1 MKALFVLINLLLLA
15 AASWLG
21 VGLVYQSATEGMTA
35 PADSAVESRVAP
47 PSQRRTAGSL
57 TAYSIVTRRDLF
69 KTGVEPGQ
77 AASQDLNLEE
87 LKETQLDLRLWG
99 TVVLGDGQQD
109 YAVVEDKRARK
120 QELYRVGDPI
130 QNAVV
135 KAILRE
141 KVVLNVDGK
150 DEILT
155 MEEVPA
161 SGTAPVRPSSLP
173 APAAAPTPVEREM
186 IVDREMVSD
195 AMGDIGEL
203 MKQVRIRPYFEEG
216 RPSGLSLTGIRPDSI
231 FRKMGLRSGD
241 VLQAVDGEEIRSVD
255 DVVRLYEKIGST
267 DGVTLQIKRR
277 GRVQD
282 INFQVQ

>member
-1 MKALFVLINLLLLA
+1 MKALFVLVNLLLLA

-35 PADSAVESRVAP
+35 PDDSAVENRAAP
-47 PSQRRTAGSL
+47 PSRRRAAGPLS
-57 TAYSIVTRRDLF
+57 AYSIVTRRDLF
-69 KTGVEPGQ
+69 KTGVTPSETAP
-77 AASQDLNLEE
+77 QDLNLEE

-99 TVVLGDGQQD
+99 TVVLGDGQPD

-120 QELYRVGDPI
+120 QQLYRVGDPV

-135 KAILRE
+135 KAIFRE
-141 KVVLNVDGK
+141 KVVLSVDGK

-161 SGTAPVRPSSLP
+161 SGIAPVRPSALP
-173 APAAAPTPVEREM
+173 ASAARPTPIEREM
-186 IVDREMVSD
+186 IVDRGMVSD

-267 DGVTLQIKRR
+267 NGVTLQIKRR

-282 INFQVQ
+282 INFRIQ

>member
-1 MKALFVLINLLLLA
+1 MKALFVLVNLLLLA

-21 VGLVYQSATEGMTA
+21 VGLVYQSATEEMTA
-35 PADSAVESRVAP
+35 PDDSAVENRTPP
-47 PSQRRTAGSL
+47 PSQRRAAGPLS
-57 TAYSIVTRRDLF
+57 AYSIVTRRDLF
-69 KTGVEPGQ
+69 KTGVTPS
-77 AASQDLNLEE
+77 AAAPQDLNLEE

-99 TVVLGDGQQD
+99 TVVLGDDQPD

-120 QELYRVGDPI
+120 QQLYRVGDPI

-141 KVVLNVDGK
+141 KVVLSVDGK

-161 SGTAPVRPSSLP
+161 SGIAPVRPSALP
-173 APAAAPTPVEREM
+173 ASAARPTPIEREM

-216 RPSGLSLTGIRPDSI
+216 QPSGLSLTGIRPNSI

-267 DGVTLQIKRR
+267 DGITLQIKRR

-282 INFQVQ
+282 INFQIQ